1 MRIFNRVLATIISIA
16 FIVASAMG
24 IVYLIGLLSRNAQ
37 LTGLVSG
44 IFRSL
49 TRLNAGQIQATLIG
63 IFLVSLV
70 LLILEI
76 RPFRARFI
84 TIREDEAGKTR
95 VFGSDVERFLVQ
107 RLARGKG
114 ITPES
119 VDVVVHGNR
128 FDIATGIEVST
139 DADRQAVRSQVE
151 YDVKANLASIGL
163 DDDLEH
169 ISIRVARVKRVA

>member
-1 MRIFNRVLATIISIA
+1 MRIFNRVLATTISIA

-37 LTGLVSG
+37 LTGLVS
-44 IFRSL
+44 
-49 TRLNAGQIQATLIG
+49 G

-151 YDVKANLASIGL
+151 YDVKTNLASIGL

>member
-1 MRIFNRVLATIISIA
+1 MRIFNRVLATTISIA

-37 LTGLVSG
+37 LTGLVS
-44 IFRSL
+44 
-49 TRLNAGQIQATLIG
+49 G

-95 VFGSDVERFLVQ
+95 VFRSDVERFLVQ

-128 FDIATGIEVST
+128 FDVATGIEVST

>member
-44 IFRSL
+44 IF
-49 TRLNAGQIQATLIG
+49 
-63 IFLVSLV
+63 LVSLV

-95 VFGSDVERFLVQ
+95 VFRSDVERFLVQ

-151 YDVKANLASIGL
+151 YDVKTNLASIGL

>member
-37 LTGLVSG
+37 LTGLVS
-44 IFRSL
+44 
-49 TRLNAGQIQATLIG
+49 G

-151 YDVKANLASIGL
+151 YDVKTNLASIGL